1 LCDIRISFFWKDARN
16 FVTGPAPH
24 NKPDENFPIS
34 DVPQA
39 DKDRFLWEK
48 HSNGVAS
55 KILKKMGFKGK
66 GLGKKED
73 GIINPIQFNVQKFM
87 ENNQVKRKS
96 IYIASDSLLN
106 QMDGDRLSRTF
117 DVKVKS
123 VGGCTIQRMI
133 LHLPEIIKSKPD
145 HVIYHIGTNDVVN
158 KTSDEVLEQI
168 HTLIQ
173 LTRKLLPTTN
183 VIFSS
188 LINRSDNTKAN
199 TIIKNLNYKLKRT
212 NYRLLDNSNITFKD
226 LSRKGLHLNIHGKK
240 KMAKNL
246 ISLIKRL

>member
-1 LCDIRISFFWKDARN
+1 
-16 FVTGPAPH
+16 
-24 NKPDENFPIS
+24 
-34 DVPQA
+34 
-39 DKDRFLWEK
+39 
-48 HSNGVAS
+48 
-55 KILKKMGFKGK
+55 MGFKGK

-73 GIINPIQFNVQKFM
+73 GIINPIQFNVQRFSGM

-96 IYIASDSLLN
+96 IYIASDSILN
-106 QMDGDRLSRTF
+106 QVDGDRLSRTF
-117 DVKVKS
+117 DIKVKS
-123 VGGCTIQRMI
+123 LGGCTIQRMI
-133 LHLPEIIKSKPD
+133 SHLPEIIESKPD

-168 HTLIQ
+168 HTLIR

-183 VIFSS
+183 VIIST

-199 TIIKNLNYKLKRT
+199 TIIKNLNHKLKRT

-226 LSRKGLHLNIHGKK
+226 LSRKGLHLNIHGTK

-246 ISLIKRL
+246 ISLIKQL